1 MSLYQSLLIVK
12 FFGVMGFA
20 GGTAGAWLAS
30 SLVDRKRAVHVVA
43 SPSLLVTWCCGFA
56 LLALSGLPMFELW
69 VIGGWVLS
77 MVSNMALVV
86 AVAKEQRTLGAFVWT
101 TLPLLGVVALM
112 VVKPLWVQV
121 VR

>member
-20 GGTAGAWLAS
+20 GGSAGAWLAS
-30 SLVDRKRAVHVVA
+30 SLGDRKRAVHAVA
-43 SPSLLVTWCCGFA
+43 SPSLLLTWCCGFA

-69 VIGGWVLS
+69 VVVGWLLS
-77 MVSNMALVV
+77 LVSNLALVV
-86 AVAKEQRTLGAFVWT
+86 SVTREQRTLAAFLWT
-101 TLPLLGVVALM
+101 ALPLLGVVASM
-112 VVKPLWVQV
+112 VVKPLWGQV